1 MKTGYYALANV
12 RVAYSRPQDSRA
24 HEMRKCHCHCP
35 PFSRLPIHIFVCLSL
50 MCHPY
55 YLKAWNRLMF
65 NPYNELM
72 CAFTSFPSLDNK
84 RDNGQNISRKVKK
97 EKEIGKLEYH
107 KSSINPPPP
116 PGGGG
121 GGLFYLNPEWGRGAG
136 LI

>member
-1 MKTGYYALANV
+1 
-12 RVAYSRPQDSRA
+12 
-24 HEMRKCHCHCP
+24 
-35 PFSRLPIHIFVCLSL
+35 
-50 MCHPY
+50 
-55 YLKAWNRLMF
+55 MF

-72 CAFTSFPSLDNK
+72 RTFTSFPSLDNK

-121 GGLFYLNPEWGRGAG
+121 LIYFNPT
-136 LI
+136 